1 MQAPLLLVRAGSLR
15 AVCARSVILTAV
27 SLHAIY
33 AATLFAEEPNDTF
46 VQSTI
51 LEPGTLSIS
60 DDLSPGTG
68 TAPDTFLGAFDEG
81 GFDPFFNFIA
91 DDDDSSTFG
100 NGEASGL
107 TGIDIN
113 ADSSIRLIVTGSGD
127 LFFEGDHSQS
137 GGYKGF
143 VEVFDAGEALID
155 EFSFNGALQPDIMD
169 MYTFA
174 DSNWLGGSY
183 TVNLDNTVDGFTGG
197 DVDFF
202 TFTGLTPG
210 AMFSAETSSV
220 GTIDTVLG
228 WYDDA
233 GSLVALDDDSGLG
246 VWSQL
251 DGVVPTSGQL
261 TFAIT
266 GSGDDAFVGEHAQQ
280 EVYSLQLTLDGA
292 VLPGDFEGDGDVD
305 IFDLTNPVLGWEA
318 RYGIDLDGED
328 YLVWQQE
335 FGNGTLAASVAA
347 PEPCTAL
354 LLLAGMAV
362 ACLPRQ
368 SPSCSA
374 P

>member
-15 AVCARSVILTAV
+15 AVCVRRCFVVIAV
-27 SLHAIY
+27 VSIAAHV
-33 AATLFAEEPNDTF
+33 ATLSFAEEPNDTF
-46 VQSTI
+46 AQSTV

-60 DDLSPGTG
+60 DDLTSGTG

-81 GFDPFFNFIA
+81 GFDPFFNFLT

-107 TGIDIN
+107 TDIDIN
-113 ADSSIRLIVTGSGD
+113 ADGSIRLIVTGGGD
-127 LFFEGDHSQS
+127 FFFEGDHSES

-155 EFSFNGALQPDIMD
+155 EFTFAGTLQPDIRD
-169 MYTFA
+169 TYTFA
-174 DSNWLGGSY
+174 DSGWLGGSY
-183 TVNLDNTVDGFTGG
+183 TVNLDNTVDGFAGG

-202 TFTGLTPG
+202 TFTGLSPG

-251 DGVVPTSGQL
+251 DGFVPTSGQL

-305 IFDLTNPVLGWEA
+305 IFDLTNPTLGWEA

-335 FGNGTLAASVAA
+335 FGNGTLAAGVAA

-354 LLLAGMAV
+354 LLAGMMV
-362 ACLPRQ
+362 AWLPRRLR
-368 SPSCSA
+368 
-374 P
+374 